1 MMSKYRLIIRLD
13 LEAYDLL
20 TVDIYKFMKEPETR
34 YLGDIVIT
42 QADINECSSIDKIEP
57 TLDRDL
63 YGELNNIERDYLI
76 KYTCDMY
83 KSLKSS
89 YPYTE
94 FTGIDNV
101 EIEVKNE

>member
-13 LEAYDLL
+13 LEAYALL
-20 TVDIYKFMKEPETR
+20 TVDIYKFMKDPKTK

-42 QADINECSSIDKIEP
+42 QDDIRDSISVNKINP

-101 EIEVKNE
+101 EIEVNNE

>member
-1 MMSKYRLIIRLD
+1 MSKYRLLIRLD
-13 LEAYDLL
+13 LEAHSLL
-20 TVDIYKFMKEPETR
+20 TVDIYKFMNDPETR
-34 YLGDIVIT
+34 YLGDIIIT
-42 QADINECSSIDKIEP
+42 QDDIRDNVSVNKINP

-101 EIEVKNE
+101 EIEVNNE